1 MRTNCCKSLLLFLL
15 IAINISVFS
24 QDFKYPFQNPNF
36 PIDYRVKDLVSR
48 LTLEE
53 KVDQLMYNAK
63 AIPRLDIP
71 EYNWWSECLHGV
83 ARNGRATVFP
93 QAIGMAATFD
103 TGLIYRIGAAI
114 ADEGRAK
121 FNACSAKGYR
131 GIYQGL
137 TFWTPNVNLF
147 RDPRWGRG
155 QETYGEDP
163 FLISRIGVAFVKGL
177 QGDHPKYLKA
187 AGCAKHYA
195 VHSGPEGQRHEFDA
209 LLFVWYP
216 GEQGGQAIA
225 DVIFGD
231 AVPSGHLP
239 VTFPRSLKD
248 LPAYEDYSMI
258 GRTYRYMEKKPLFPF
273 GFGLSYTTFKYND
286 LKLSAKE
293 VEKGKSVIAEVT
305 ITNTGKVKAEEI
317 VQLYITDLK
326 ASTRVPFYSLKGF
339 QRVTLTPGENKKV
352 TFEITPKLMQMVDDE
367 GKRVIEK
374 GEFKIIIGSACP
386 AQRSVDLGAAQ
397 PVETVLLIK

>member
-24 QDFKYPFQNPNF
+24 QDFKYSFQNPNL

-53 KVDQLMYNAK
+53 KVGQLMYTAE
-63 AIPRLDIP
+63 AIPRFDIP

-93 QAIGMAATFD
+93 QAIGMGAMFD
-103 TGLIYRIGAAI
+103 IGLIYRIDAAI

-121 FNACSAKGYR
+121 FNACSAKGDR
-131 GIYQGL
+131 FDIRLPQNQVDFLKKIRNKANKLIVVL
-137 TFWTPNVNLF
+137 T
-147 RDPRWGRG
+147 GG
-155 QETYGEDP
+155 SA
-163 FLISRIGVAFVKGL
+163 IA
-177 QGDHPKYLKA
+177 
-187 AGCAKHYA
+187 C
-195 VHSGPEGQRHEFDA
+195 PEVYEMADA

-231 AVPSGHLP
+231 AVPSGRLP
-239 VTFPRSLKD
+239 VTFPMSLKD

-258 GRTYRYMEKKPLFPF
+258 GRTYRYMEKEPLFPF
-273 GFGLSYTTFKYND
+273 GFGLSYTTFKYSD
-286 LKLSAKE
+286 LKLSTKE
-293 VEKGKSVIAEVT
+293 VERGKSATAEVI
-305 ITNTGKVKAEEI
+305 ITNTGKLKAEE
-317 VQLYITDLK
+317 VAQLYITDVK
-326 ASTRVPFYSLKGF
+326 ASTHVPFYSLKGF
-339 QRVTLTPGENKKV
+339 QRVTLGPGESKKV
-352 TFEITPKLMQMVDDE
+352 AFEITPKLIQMVNDE

-374 GEFKIIIGSACP
+374 GMFKVILGSACP

-397 PVETVLLIK
+397 PVEAVYNVK